1 MLVICFL
8 FRNDTFYRV
17 IYFWSE
23 LPSRYVGL
31 FQLPVFIGLTYPVW
45 LAIVRWRPHA
55 IEVAAAA
62 ISCVMLFVGIVQ
74 WRQPWDPIM
83 ALAGQARQFDET
95 VAKGYAGDR
104 GSYSRIETPFYYL
117 LVRQALLGG
126 EGTAEYFGKSQ
137 PPANPGQK

>member
-1 MLVICFL
+1 
-8 FRNDTFYRV
+8 
-17 IYFWSE
+17 
-23 LPSRYVGL
+23 VGL